1 MGHLDDRNPETQ
13 VVHGGLPA
21 AADGAP
27 LLPGPTLA
35 APFHL
40 AGDPELPTREGYGR
54 FTNPTW
60 EGYEEALGLLE
71 GGSSVLFSS
80 GMAALSAAL
89 LGSLRPGDVLVAPA
103 DSYPGVRALCHDHLE
118 PIGVTCRL
126 VPTDERAI
134 RDALPGATA
143 VWVESPSNPLLDVL
157 DLGALA
163 VDVHEAGAVLMV
175 DNTLAG
181 PLRVRPLAL
190 GADVSMLSGSKQL
203 TGHSDLLLGV
213 VSTRDPDRLASLR
226 AWRTTVGAIP
236 GPFEAWLAHRSL
248 ATLGVRTARQEE
260 TATALVA
267 VLAAREDV
275 LDVRWPGVGP
285 VVCFTLADA
294 GRAQAF
300 LSACELVAE
309 ATSFGGVHSTAER
322 RGRWGTDPVPD
333 GFVRFSVGVEATPDV
348 VADVLGA
355 LDATA

>member
-1 MGHLDDRNPETQ
+1 MTELNPETQ

-21 AADGAP
+21 AANGTP
-27 LLPGPTLA
+27 FLPGPAFA

-60 EGYEEALGLLE
+60 EGYEAALGVLE

-89 LGSLRPGDVLVAPA
+89 LGSLRPGDVLVAPV
-103 DSYPGVRALCHDHLE
+103 DSYPGVRAVCHDHLE

-134 RDALPGATA
+134 RAALPGATA

-157 DLGALA
+157 DLEVLA
-163 VDVHEAGAVLMV
+163 RDVHTAGAVLMV

-213 VSTRDPDRLASLR
+213 VSTTDPARLASLR

-260 TATALVA
+260 TATALAA
-267 VLAAREDV
+267 VLRQREDV
-275 LDVRWPGVGP
+275 QDVRWPGVGP

-294 GRAQAF
+294 ARARAF
-300 LSACELVAE
+300 LAACELVAE

-333 GFVRFSVGVEATPDV
+333 GFVRFSVGVEATADV
-348 VADVLGA
+348 VADVLAA
-355 LDATA
+355 LDAAA